1 MAAAVAGQ
9 QGRND
14 GKADPASRG
23 RRTLTYALSGVAA
36 VALLVVGGVVIAAQS
51 GQTPVALVNAL
62 GSDESPT
69 PAGDGSGDAGQ
80 PPVVTDLPAV
90 PTNEPTQGEPTEL
103 LPSEDPTFE
112 EPSLETLP
120 EPVQSRNQQPN
131 PTNPPQQETRPS
143 DKPSSK
149 KPTTKPS
156 KSENQVDPGGET
168 SGPTDPPSEEPK
180 PTSKPTTKPTT
191 KPTAK
196 PKPTPK
202 PTVKPT
208 PKPTPKPSTKPNP
221 YTVGQV
227 CGSGFKTVNSH
238 ALGDKATIYLMYNS
252 AQGKNC
258 VVTMSRLLY
267 PGKVS
272 MNAILQVKGGG
283 SGANPG
289 SFTAYAGPV
298 RLAAL
303 KKCVIWGGSW
313 GNLSWKSGWSHC
325 G

>member
-9 QGRND
+9 QGGD
-14 GKADPASRG
+14 GGKADPASRS

-36 VALLVVGGVVIAAQS
+36 VALLVVGGVVIAAQN
-51 GQTPVALVNAL
+51 GQTPVTLVNAL

-69 PAGDGSGDAGQ
+69 PGGDGSGDAGQQQ

-90 PTNEPTQGEPTEL
+90 PSNDPTKGEPTEL

-131 PTNPPQQETRPS
+131 PTTNPPKHETRPS
-143 DKPSSK
+143 EKPSSK
-149 KPTTKPS
+149 KPTTTPS

-168 SGPTDPPSEEPK
+168 TDPPSGQP
-180 PTSKPTTKPTT
+180 KPTTKPTT

-202 PTVKPT
+202 PTPRPTIKPT
-208 PKPTPKPSTKPNP
+208 PKPNL

-227 CGSGFKTVNSH
+227 CGAGFKTVNSH

-258 VVTMSRLLY
+258 VVTMSRLMY
-267 PGKVS
+267 TDKMR
-272 MNAILQVKGGG
+272 MNAILQVKGGASG
-283 SGANPG
+283 SNPG